1 VIEVRLAGEALDA
14 TGTTID
20 GNGNRLS
27 EGNGVDDFVWTIQ
40 TLPTTTPQIQ
50 QITPTS
56 GTIGRSVVLIG
67 VGFTGATEVLFN
79 GVPAQF
85 IAVRNQEETAI
96 RAYVPVGAIT
106 GPVTVINPL
115 GPGTVRWPTSAATA
129 VLESTDHPGGG
140 QWQTVTA
147 NPVLEDGYYSVTVP
161 AGDGVRFFR
170 LKYQPSGESDFEQ
183 PRGLQQRA
191 GRNRI
196 RRDGCRALGLP
207 PRGCRVT

>member
-1 VIEVRLAGEALDA
+1 LASVIEVRLAGEALDA

-115 GPGTVRWPTSAATA
+115 GPGTSEEFFTVVVPDPLPALVVVSEEPARCTVRWPTSAATA

-170 LKYQPSGESDFEQ
+170 LKYQP
-183 PRGLQQRA
+183 
-191 GRNRI
+191 
-196 RRDGCRALGLP
+196 
-207 PRGCRVT
+207 